1 MPLQSAADK
10 PKQVPVLEYGLLLLL
25 AALWASSFSFIKLAV
40 DSIPPMTTIAIRT
53 AIAGML
59 LWAIMR
65 AQGMRLPRDLASWK
79 SFAVVSAVNTV
90 APFMLIAWGLQWID
104 AGLAVILNSTTPI
117 FAFLITWGL
126 TRHETITRRKL
137 FGVVAGITGIVL
149 IVGASALAGLGQQ
162 LVPQLAI
169 VLASL
174 SYATSAIYGR
184 TFRELG
190 PIVPATGSLLIGTL
204 VLTPIAL
211 VVEQPWTA
219 SPTTQSMAALVVLA
233 VLSTALGNVLY
244 FRLLGTL
251 GSLGTTAQSYLRV
264 PIGVLISML
273 LLGEQL
279 TSTAWIG
286 LVCVVAGVAAMTMP
300 PGSRLALPVQV
311 TRLFDGRQLR
321 DSSLVIEYALL
332 GLLALLW
339 GSSYLW
345 IRLGLD
351 TLPPLTLM
359 AGRVSTAIVFLA
371 AVLWL
376 SGKRLPPIADPIW
389 RSLMVQGL
397 LIGVIPYWLIA
408 WGQQWVPTGTT
419 AILNSTTPIFAF
431 LITWAITRQEPA
443 TMLKLIGAIVG
454 FAGVT
459 LVIGLDAFGRVGT
472 AVLPQGAILLSSVA
486 YAVGA
491 IYSRRLDRV
500 DPIAAAAAAM
510 TCALA
515 VMWPIAIVVDRPWTL
530 APSTSSLLAMATLG
544 ILSTGLG
551 FSIYFRL
558 ARTLGPIAVT
568 TQSYLRAPVGVLLG
582 AGILGEV
589 VSPSIVGGLV
599 LVLAGVAAMT
609 MQGGNPV
616 TKRRAS

>member
-1 MPLQSAADK
+1 
-10 PKQVPVLEYGLLLLL
+10 
-25 AALWASSFSFIKLAV
+25 
-40 DSIPPMTTIAIRT
+40 
-53 AIAGML
+53 
-59 LWAIMR
+59 
-65 AQGMRLPRDLASWK
+65 
-79 SFAVVSAVNTV
+79 
-90 APFMLIAWGLQWID
+90 
-104 AGLAVILNSTTPI
+104 
-117 FAFLITWGL
+117 
-126 TRHETITRRKL
+126 
-137 FGVVAGITGIVL
+137 
-149 IVGASALAGLGQQ
+149 
-162 LVPQLAI
+162 
-169 VLASL
+169 
-174 SYATSAIYGR
+174 
-184 TFRELG
+184 
-190 PIVPATGSLLIGTL
+190 
-204 VLTPIAL
+204 
-211 VVEQPWTA
+211 
-219 SPTTQSMAALVVLA
+219 
-233 VLSTALGNVLY
+233 
-244 FRLLGTL
+244 
-251 GSLGTTAQSYLRV
+251 
-264 PIGVLISML
+264 ML

-279 TSTAWIG
+279 APSAWLG
-286 LVCVVAGVAAMTMP
+286 LFCVVAGVAAMTVP
-300 PGSRLALPVQV
+300 PGSRIALPIQISRAFGGWR
-311 TRLFDGRQLR
+311 TNGPSRA
-321 DSSLVIEYALL
+321 IEYALL

-371 AVLWL
+371 AILWL
-376 SGKRLPPIADPIW
+376 SGRRLPPAADPIW
-389 RSLMVQGL
+389 RRFMMQGL

-443 TMLKLIGAIVG
+443 TLLKLIGAIVG

-459 LVIGLDAFGRVGT
+459 LVIGLDAIGAFGT

-491 IYSRRLDRV
+491 IYSRRLDRI
-500 DPIAAAAAAM
+500 DPIVAAAAAM
-510 TCALA
+510 MCALA

-530 APSTSSLLAMATLG
+530 TPSAASLMAMATLG

-568 TQSYLRAPVGVLLG
+568 SQSYLRAPVGVLLG
-582 AGILGEV
+582 AAFLGEV

-609 MQGGNPV
+609 MQAGRPIAQ
-616 TKRRAS
+616 RRAS